1 MRKTKPLTKA
11 QYQENFAK
19 IFSVVA
25 QLMVA
30 AFLVAVVIYSIFQ
43 KLHKH
48 TMSNKAK
55 FKIDQIIHFITIIFK
70 VRKLYKN
77 FLVLR

>member
-25 QLMVA
+25 HLMVA
-30 AFLVAVVIYSIFQ
+30 AFLVAVVIYSIF
-43 KLHKH
+43 
-48 TMSNKAK
+48 
-55 FKIDQIIHFITIIFK
+55 
-70 VRKLYKN
+70 
-77 FLVLR
+77 